1 MPRVHRV
8 VIGVN
13 QGKQSAVIYRD
24 SPNQQG
30 VPEIFWQST
39 LWATT
44 ELPVNNQIPG
54 DRGAD
59 VTVQAPE
66 ESGLLFRAVE
76 FPPNSQDTKKRA
88 KIVQEVNTAG
98 QQQQYPPTERDLA
111 RDPGMHRTDTCDMFA
126 VASGE
131 IYLVTDTDETLLKP
145 GDTAIVQGV
154 NHAWSNRSNRPCMII
169 GVNVH
174 ATPWPKDQYPA
185 EGL

>member
-1 MPRVHRV
+1 MPHVKRV

-13 QGKQSAVIYRD
+13 DEKQSAVMYRD
-24 SPNQQG
+24 SPNHQG
-30 VPEIFWQST
+30 VPEIYWQST

-44 ELPVNNQIPG
+44 ELPVNNQIRG

-59 VTVQAPE
+59 VTIRESE
-66 ESGLLFRAVE
+66 ENGLIFRAVE
-76 FPPNSQDTKKRA
+76 IPPNIQDTKKLTE
-88 KIVQEVNTAG
+88 ILQEVNKVV
-98 QQQQYPPTERDLA
+98 QQKYPPTEQDLA
-111 RDPGMHRTDTCDMFA
+111 RDPGMHRTDTCDMFV

-154 NHAWSNRSNRPCMII
+154 NHAWSNRSDKPCLII

-174 ATPWPKDQYPA
+174 ATPWPPDQYPA
-185 EGL
+185 EGR